1 MVANRN
7 SGHIESTSNTD
18 KTLIIATVNVV
29 ECEISAHLP
38 HTCQTTDLIIFG
50 YLVVQDSRTK
60 LY

>member
-38 HTCQTTDLIIFG
+38 HT
-50 YLVVQDSRTK
+50 
-60 LY
+60 